1 MMEVLIEPVFNPLNV
16 GELSWRSENKI
27 ALLIEKWS
35 SRKSY
40 KKIWKHESA
49 MMVLQSLPTPHF
61 PSVLQAP
68 NPQPHLPTETC
79 PPTTPTLIDDATD
92 QACGKSTSTLHVATA
107 SRDGH

>member
-1 MMEVLIEPVFNPLNV
+1 MRAQWWYTI
-16 GELSWRSENKI
+16 
-27 ALLIEKWS
+27 S
-35 SRKSY
+35 SY
-40 KKIWKHESA
+40 T
-49 MMVLQSLPTPHF
+49 SL